1 MLSPGASH
9 HNLRNFARALSER
22 IAFDGLDLMLVL
34 LLLAVTLALFY
45 LEARW
50 EMITSFLRSVFVNDR
65 RAVLLLL
72 ASSLV
77 LVRYYF
83 AVGNFNWVGDAPQHI
98 VTAHMAALAIEQ
110 GELPIWT
117 FFIGNG
123 SPYLQH
129 YGFLFPYL
137 VGFVNLLT
145 DDLSSSMKVVLASGH
160 LLSGIG
166 MYLFA
171 SRLCKSRRAGFVAG
185 LGYVLCFWHL
195 QQVLIMGRTPLGLYY
210 GILPWAFY
218 FFEES
223 SRAGRRIQAALLGG
237 VSVALLSFTHPAYG
251 FYTCVLLLIYAA
263 VRLLL
268 SRDDASV
275 KGMMGA
281 GSLYMACALLFGAY
295 MNLGMWVESAFTNMS
310 NFEFGLRES
319 ASPALGLPGPTWL
332 HVLSWSNYRF
342 WLFPV
347 EERHWYGGYLG
358 LSLIALMT
366 VGCFGLSLLRR
377 NVRIRRYLPGFT
389 VLFLVTLILVA
400 YRCPPLNEV
409 HLIQIF
415 NPSRYLLFIAFF
427 LALSAGVGSHL
438 LCLFKPVKFRRS
450 RCYTILLLI
459 LLIDLGPT
467 TFQQPY
473 GKKLQLFFPQVAR
486 FSEDN
491 PGVVHSSMVPNFR
504 AQWVTDQHHSSFAIA
519 KMIIDGKT
527 PVPEVYHPG
536 ELPASSV
543 FTDPVMYALRQV
555 LAEAQSAE
563 AFAAHPWRDLLLRGL
578 HLLNTRFVVATTRS
592 VADGFSL
599 EIDSNPV
606 VVSPRIAP
614 FEREPVTEDDVNS
627 EVGRM
632 LKLGQLDSRLQFSI
646 KNGLRLV
653 QGMGLDPVR
662 NVCERILVGVD
673 GKATSLHTAPDVEVL
688 EHVVGHHNVR
698 LRVRLT
704 EAGFARLA
712 YAYFP
717 FLEISVDG
725 EVVTPIETADK
736 FIALRLTEG
745 EHTIAI
751 EARLSPL
758 RRTLLWLAV
767 AGLVIVGAFA
777 WRERRINRAR

>member
-1 MLSPGASH
+1 
-9 HNLRNFARALSER
+9 
-22 IAFDGLDLMLVL
+22 MLVL
-34 LLLAVTLALFY
+34 LLLAVTLALLY

-50 EMITSFLRSVFVNDR
+50 EMVTSFLKSVFVNDR
-65 RAVLLLL
+65 RAVLLLF

-83 AVGNFNWVGDAPQHI
+83 AVGNFNWAGDAPQHV
-98 VTAHMAALAIEQ
+98 VTAHMAALAIEH

-281 GSLYMACALLFGAY
+281 GLLYMACALLFGAY

-319 ASPALGLPGPTWL
+319 ASPALGLPGPTLL

-400 YRCPPLNEV
+400 YRWPPINEV
-409 HLIQIF
+409 NLIQIF
-415 NPSRYLLFIAFF
+415 NPSRYLLFVAFF

-438 LCLFKPVKFRRS
+438 LCLFKPVQFRRS

-473 GKKLQLFFPQVAR
+473 GKKLHMFFPQLAN
-486 FSEDN
+486 FSEDA
-491 PGVVHSSMVPNFR
+491 PVAADSSPVPNFR
-504 AQWVTDQHHSSFAIA
+504 AQWVSDGNHSSFAIA
-519 KMIIDGKT
+519 RMVIDGKT

-536 ELPASSV
+536 ELPASAA
-543 FTDPVMYALRQV
+543 FTGPIMYALRQV
-555 LAEAQSAE
+555 LSETQTTF
-563 AFAAHPWRDLLLRGL
+563 AFAAHPWRILLLSGL
-578 HLLNTRFVVATTRS
+578 RLLNTRFVVATTQT
-592 VADGFSL
+592 VASGFSI
-599 EIDSNPV
+599 EIDNSPV

-614 FEREPVTEDDVNS
+614 FEPEPVTPEDMNS

-632 LKLGQLDSRLQFSI
+632 LKLGQLESRMQFSI
-646 KNGLRLV
+646 KNGLRMV

-673 GKATSLHTAPDVEVL
+673 RKAIFLGTAPDVEVL
-688 EHVVGHHNVR
+688 EHTVGHHDAR
-698 LRVRLT
+698 LRIRLT

-717 FLEISVDG
+717 FLKVTVDG
-725 EVVTPIETADK
+725 STVVPIETADR
-736 FIALRLTEG
+736 FIALKLEEG
-745 EHTIAI
+745 EHEIVI

-767 AGLVIVGAFA
+767 AGFVVVGALA
-777 WRERRINRAR
+777 WRERQINRVR